1 MKKITNLFILTLLLF
16 AVSSCKNDTNAPHE
30 IIGVTPGIEEIAM
43 GEAITFTCVI
53 DDDDASDLTYQWET
67 TGGGS
72 FPGETNTQSVNWEAP
87 LEKGDCEISVTV
99 SDSEFTDD
107 YSFTVTVK
115 DPEETGEV
123 AVGVYYYPWHGG
135 DDFHGRNYLREHL
148 VPPQLPALGE
158 YNDRESQVI
167 KQHLDWSEYAGID
180 LWVSSWWGPG
190 RMTDVTMKDYIL
202 TRSDLGDMKIAL
214 FYETSGR
221 VPDFTDLSNI
231 RSDIEYMADNY
242 FDHPNYFTIEGK
254 AVLFVYLTR
263 VLSSRGVL
271 DDAVSIMRDA
281 AANEGFELYIV
292 GDQVFNQPP
301 SSTDQIALLDA
312 ITNYDVYGSSGA
324 RIYATQSKVDAY
336 YQAQA
341 GWRTKA
347 HAVNTSF
354 IPATAPGFNDRGV
367 RLQVDHKA
375 LSRKL
380 SEDDAFGSLFQAMV
394 DQAVTLVDE
403 ETGNL
408 FMVTS
413 WNEWHEDTQIE
424 PVAEA
429 PATSTDDSQSGN
441 EYTNGVEYEGYGTR
455 YLDILKATVSES
467 QPE

>member
-1 MKKITNLFILTLLLF
+1 
-16 AVSSCKNDTNAPHE
+16 
-30 IIGVTPGIEEIAM
+30 
-43 GEAITFTCVI
+43 
-53 DDDDASDLTYQWET
+53 
-67 TGGGS
+67 
-72 FPGETNTQSVNWEAP
+72 
-87 LEKGDCEISVTV
+87 
-99 SDSEFTDD
+99 
-107 YSFTVTVK
+107 
-115 DPEETGEV
+115 
-123 AVGVYYYPWHGG
+123 
-135 DDFHGRNYLREHL
+135 
-148 VPPQLPALGE
+148 
-158 YNDRESQVI
+158 
-167 KQHLDWSEYAGID
+167 
-180 LWVSSWWGPG
+180 
-190 RMTDVTMKDYIL
+190 
-202 TRSDLGDMKIAL
+202 
-214 FYETSGR
+214 
-221 VPDFTDLSNI
+221 
-231 RSDIEYMADNY
+231 
-242 FDHPNYFTIEGK
+242 
-254 AVLFVYLTR
+254 